1 MIKKGSDYKSNTR
14 SGWLTTAIWIVIIL
28 VSYFLI
34 QNSINHK
41 VNPNQ
46 HVETHVT
53 KIGDLEK
60 QIIIL
65 ERNLYHSYVV
75 SGTLN
80 KSKVTFLVD
89 TGATHVTVP
98 DHIAK
103 KLNLNYVRKAIAH
116 TANGK
121 VTIYKTIIPEITIGN
136 IKFRNI
142 AGNISPGLE
151 MDEIL
156 LGMSALKKLT
166 IIQKNNKLFLINY
179 TKPKV

>member
-1 MIKKGSDYKSNTR
+1 MIKKGSDYKSTTR
-14 SGWLTTAIWIVIIL
+14 SGWLSTAIWVFIIL
-28 VSYFLI
+28 ISYFLI
-34 QNSINHK
+34 QNTINEK
-41 VNPNQ
+41 ANPNQ
-46 HVETHVT
+46 NVETHVT
-53 KIGDLEK
+53 KTGSLEK

-80 KSKVTFLVD
+80 QSQVTFLVD

-98 DHIAK
+98 EHLAK
-103 KLNLNYVRKAIAH
+103 ELNLTYGRKAIAH

-121 VTIYKTIIPEITIGN
+121 VTIYKTIIPELTIGN

-156 LGMSALKKLT
+156 LGMSALKNLT
-166 IIQKNNKLFLINY
+166 IIQKDSKLYLINY
-179 TKPKV
+179 KKTKA

>member
-65 ERNLYHSYVV
+65 ERNLYHY
-75 SGTLN
+75 
-80 KSKVTFLVD
+80 
-89 TGATHVTVP
+89 
-98 DHIAK
+98 
-103 KLNLNYVRKAIAH
+103 
-116 TANGK
+116 
-121 VTIYKTIIPEITIGN
+121 
-136 IKFRNI
+136 
-142 AGNISPGLE
+142 
-151 MDEIL
+151 
-156 LGMSALKKLT
+156 
-166 IIQKNNKLFLINY
+166 
-179 TKPKV
+179 